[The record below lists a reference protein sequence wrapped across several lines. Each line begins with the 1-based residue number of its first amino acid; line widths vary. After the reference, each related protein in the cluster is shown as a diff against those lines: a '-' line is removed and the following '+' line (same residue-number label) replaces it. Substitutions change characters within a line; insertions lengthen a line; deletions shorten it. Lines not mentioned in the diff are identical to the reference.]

1 MASVK
6 NNISSLQLIH
16 RSMLIGLIV
25 FCIIGFLMN
34 SSGAFEPIAKELDHV
49 LQVVVIL
56 LATAGFFIGNNYF
69 KRKVLQQAQELQTAH
84 EKLSLYRHAAII
96 QWTLLE
102 GPAIVAIIS
111 FLLTGNYAF
120 LALAA
125 TILLLFAMAF
135 PAKQKI
141 LLLLSI
147 TENEWQN
154 L

>member
-1 MASVK
+1 
-6 NNISSLQLIH
+6 
-16 RSMLIGLIV
+16 MLIGLIV